1 MVKITKRSLVS
12 LLATLILVVGFSI
25 ESLAQKATEEMFTKE
40 GLEYHFLLSD
50 VTNVPEKDWPKL
62 TVKTIEQLSPMFD
75 IVPIPKP
82 GSSIYVDT
90 EDRILQSKNL
100 LLRVRAKDITLKA
113 RGPSSDSVVDL
124 KKCDGK
130 KYEIDYFG
138 TPEYSVSSDIHIKT
152 GEFDVSLSAITPEK
166 VFRFIESK
174 CPAAFEH
181 LKPIVSN
188 SKVRI
193 PGASSQYT
201 FKGKLKKEHPMAD
214 VLEIEFSLW
223 FFPSTN
229 KAVMEMSY
237 DGPVKNKAE
246 MDKLQA
252 ETLEFLKKKGL
263 LNPNQY
269 SKAEAY
275 FKAYFGK

>member
-12 LLATLILVVGFSI
+12 LLVVLILVVGFSI

-62 TVKTIEQLSPMFD
+62 TAKTIEQISPMFD

-90 EDRILQSKNL
+90 EDRLLHKNNL
-100 LLRVRAKDITLKA
+100 ILRVRAKDITLKA
-113 RGPSSDSVVDL
+113 RGLSADSVVDL
-124 KKCDGK
+124 KKCDAK

-138 TPEYSVSSDIHIKT
+138 VPEYSISSDIKIKDK
-152 GEFDVSLSAITPEK
+152 GEFDASLSAITPEK
-166 VFRFIESK
+166 LFRFIESK

-181 LKPIVSN
+181 LKPIVS
-188 SKVRI
+188 KAKI
-193 PGASSQYT
+193 KGASSQYT

-223 FFPSTN
+223 FFPPTN

-237 DGPVKNKAE
+237 EGPVKDKAD

-252 ETLEFLKKKGL
+252 EIMEFLKKKGL
-263 LNPNQY
+263 LNSNQY